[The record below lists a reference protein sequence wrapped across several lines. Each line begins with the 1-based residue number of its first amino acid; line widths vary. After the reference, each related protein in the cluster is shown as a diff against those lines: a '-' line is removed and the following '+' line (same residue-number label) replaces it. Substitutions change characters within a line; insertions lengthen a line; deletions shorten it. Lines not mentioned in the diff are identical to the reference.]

1 MDVTVVAVAA
11 VVTGGIMLLGAFS
24 AWLRFRSG
32 RGARVGG
39 TDTLAQLSD
48 EVRALR
54 LALDTVAVEVERLG
68 EEQRY
73 ATRLLRD
80 RSDATAGSAPPPA
93 RVTTPH

>member
-11 VVTGGIMLLGAFS
+11 IVTGGLMLASAFS
-24 AWLRFRSG
+24 AWLRYHSG
-32 RGARVGG
+32 RKMRAHGA
-39 TDTLAQLSD
+39 DQLTQLTD

-54 LALDTVAVEVERLG
+54 VALDAVAVEVERLG

-80 RSDATAGSAPPPA
+80 RADATAGGAVAPP
-93 RVTTPH
+93 RVVTPH

>member
-11 VVTGGIMLLGAFS
+11 IVTGSITLLAAFS
-24 AWLRFRSG
+24 AWLRVHSG
-32 RGARVGG
+32 PRIRADGA
-39 TDTLAQLSD
+39 DKISQLTD

-54 LALDTVAVEVERLG
+54 LALDAVAVEVERLG

-80 RSDATAGSAPPPA
+80 RADATAGGAVAPP
-93 RVTTPH
+93 RVVTPH

>member
-11 VVTGGIMLLGAFS
+11 IVTGGLMLASAFS
-24 AWLRFRSG
+24 AWLRYHSG
-32 RGARVGG
+32 KLRADGADQLVQ
-39 TDTLAQLSD
+39 LAE

-54 LALDTVAVEVERLG
+54 VALDTVAVEVERLG

-80 RSDATAGSAPPPA
+80 RADATAGGALAPP
-93 RVTTPH
+93 RVVTPH